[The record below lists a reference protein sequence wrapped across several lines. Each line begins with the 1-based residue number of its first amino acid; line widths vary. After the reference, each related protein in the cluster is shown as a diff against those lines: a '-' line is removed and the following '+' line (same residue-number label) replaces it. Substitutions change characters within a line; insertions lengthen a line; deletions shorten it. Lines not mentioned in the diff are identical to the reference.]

1 MTTQPTTFTKGLV
14 GLVLGATAL
23 LGSAAPALAASNYKV
38 IHQETVRLGDWEH
51 HQPAALI
58 RFYVPKDF
66 DARSQV
72 VLQMN
77 VSSTNRSKHNALY
90 LNPEFVPGE
99 FAGCD
104 AIHQDRNEH
113 SRIASLPHVDHDRWQ
128 VYHQVVEGAHLQ
140 PGDNYLLVCSRNA
153 HGDGWH
159 DLDNFYL
166 KDLVLHYREYKP
178 APEFCPTVYE
188 PVCGADGVTYN
199 NACAADQA
207 RVEILHEGACSLE

>member
-38 IHQETVRLGDWEH
+38 IHQYPVLLGDWEH
-51 HQPAALI
+51 HRPAAVI

-66 DARSQV
+66 DARAPV

-77 VSSTNRSKHNALY
+77 VNSTNLSKHNALY

-99 FAGCD
+99 FDGCD
-104 AIHQDRNEH
+104 AIDQDRNEP
-113 SRIASLPHVDHDRWQ
+113 SRIALLPPVDHERWA
-128 VYHQVVEGAHLQ
+128 VYHQVIEGTHLQ
-140 PGDNYLLVCSRNA
+140 PGDNYLLVCSRNE
-153 HGDGWH
+153 HGDGRH

-166 KDLVLHYREYKP
+166 KDIVLHYREYAP

-188 PVCGADGVTYN
+188 PVCGADGITYS
-199 NACAADQA
+199 NACEADKA
-207 RVEILHEGACSLE
+207 RVEIHYEGACSL